1 MPNFVPS
8 IPNLV
13 SNEENEC
20 LISTVVTSDEIE
32 NAVKQMASDKAP
44 GLDGFQPLFF
54 KNLWPIAKSYI
65 LDATKD
71 FFRTCSM
78 TLEKHIHKNLIPK

>member
-20 LISTVVTSDEIE
+20 LISTVASNEIE
-32 NAVKQMASDKAP
+32 NVGKQMASDKAL
-44 GLDGFQPLFF
+44 GQMDFNHFFFLKFLAHHQELHHRCYQGFL
-54 KNLWPIAKSYI
+54 
-65 LDATKD
+65 
-71 FFRTCSM
+71 
-78 TLEKHIHKNLIPK
+78 